1 MEEQVRKAEKQI
13 AAGDKFARWTVLD
26 STIETA
32 RGERKYL
39 CRCECGTERYVLERS
54 LLYGGSKSCG
64 CLKFEKALEKNT
76 HDLTGG
82 VFGELTVLHRAEKQ
96 RKNGGVWWTCQCS
109 CGNQYDV
116 PGTLLMQGKR
126 THCPDKSHE
135 RNYVSSDITG
145 RRFNRLVALWPTEK
159 RDNKGSVLWH
169 CQCDC
174 GNTVDVSYN
183 HLMYCDIKSCGCQK
197 KEHDQK
203 LQDILTRVAGT
214 SIDHVKNPKT
224 YTNNTTGYR
233 GVYLIRG
240 KWIGKIIFQ
249 QKAYYLGTYKNI
261 NEAVEARREAEE
273 ILFGGTAEYYAKW
286 KLAAE

>member
-96 RKNGGVWWTCQCS
+96 RKNGGVWWT
-109 CGNQYDV
+109 
-116 PGTLLMQGKR
+116 
-126 THCPDKSHE
+126 
-135 RNYVSSDITG
+135 
-145 RRFNRLVALWPTEK
+145 
-159 RDNKGSVLWH
+159 

-286 KLAAE
+286 KLPRNNLPNGRKKIPFKFRLGETMQVDLPYLLFLHLRLWSVCKWLLQAWAEDVDRE

>member
-96 RKNGGVWWTCQCS
+96 RKMAAYGGLANAAAGINT
-109 CGNQYDV
+109 
-116 PGTLLMQGKR
+116 MFR
-126 THCPDKSHE
+126 E
-135 RNYVSSDITG
+135 R
-145 RRFNRLVALWPTEK
+145 
-159 RDNKGSVLWH
+159 
-169 CQCDC
+169 C
-174 GNTVDVSYN
+174 
-183 HLMYCDIKSCGCQK
+183 
-197 KEHDQK
+197 
-203 LQDILTRVAGT
+203 
-214 SIDHVKNPKT
+214 
-224 YTNNTTGYR
+224 
-233 GVYLIRG
+233 
-240 KWIGKIIFQ
+240 
-249 QKAYYLGTYKNI
+249 
-261 NEAVEARREAEE
+261 
-273 ILFGGTAEYYAKW
+273 
-286 KLAAE
+286 